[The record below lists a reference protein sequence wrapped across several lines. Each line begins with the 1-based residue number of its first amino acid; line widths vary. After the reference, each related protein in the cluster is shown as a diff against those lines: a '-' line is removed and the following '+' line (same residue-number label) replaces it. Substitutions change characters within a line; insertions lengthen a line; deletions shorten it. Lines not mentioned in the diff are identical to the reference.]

1 MRQPRGVEGVD
12 AVVNGPEVANKLYLF
27 VDFAAGVDL
36 GDFGGISQLFG
47 EGPNFERLA
56 G

>member
-12 AVVNGPEVANKLYLF
+12 TVVNGPEVANKLYLF
-27 VDFAAGVDL
+27 VDFAAGVHL

-47 EGPNFERLA
+47 EGPNFE
-56 G
+56 